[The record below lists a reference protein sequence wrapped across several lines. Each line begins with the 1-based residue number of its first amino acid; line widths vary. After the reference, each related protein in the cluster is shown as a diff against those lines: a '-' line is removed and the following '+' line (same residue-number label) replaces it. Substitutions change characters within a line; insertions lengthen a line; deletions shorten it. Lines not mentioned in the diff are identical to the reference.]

1 MTGGMGEEGI
11 GMRTGGMIGMEEVIG
26 MVETGMGV
34 IGMEGIE
41 EGVTGMEEVET
52 GTERTDMEEDPEG
65 RDPPAPTTGSRDQ
78 GGITDPEAGATR
90 DQDTKNIELEIRESE
105 PNKTKPIP
113 YLPLVWV

>member
-90 DQDTKNIELEIRESE
+90 DQDTKNIELEQRPRRDYRSRSRS
-105 PNKTKPIP
+105 
-113 YLPLVWV
+113 Y